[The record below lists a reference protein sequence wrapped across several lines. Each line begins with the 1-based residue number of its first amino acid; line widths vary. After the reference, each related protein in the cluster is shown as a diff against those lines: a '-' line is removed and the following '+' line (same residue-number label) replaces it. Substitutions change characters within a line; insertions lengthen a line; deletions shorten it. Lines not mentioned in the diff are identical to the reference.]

1 MARKRRFIQAGF
13 CYHVMLRGNGG
24 QDIFKDDADRTRFCL
39 LLQYA
44 KEKHQFNVHGFC
56 LMSNHVH
63 FIIQPLNSNLT
74 SGMHSLAFRYAQH
87 FNRKYKRQGYLYQG
101 RYKAVMVQSGT
112 YLLRLIRYVHLNPV
126 RAGIVRK
133 PEEYN
138 WSSHSSYIKGKEY
151 TWLDQTLVLDAFGGK
166 FGGVERLFRYTQ
178 MDDDEAREEAIE
190 IRKSFQRGAYGDEKF
205 LEEWC
210 PILREGEFGKNFEQ
224 CDSNEVSIECI
235 VDIVC
240 SRFGVSIED
249 VRSDKRSKSLVQ
261 ARTVMVSL
269 TRRLDAGTL
278 TSLGKYILRDGTS
291 LAKLA
296 RKIESDFQ
304 LRILAN
310 ELSDMLIESG
320 DNNKDS
326 TILVMPNAGTAL
338 FPAPFHKNKL
348 KNIYE

>member
-44 KEKHQFNVHGFC
+44 KEKHQFNIHGFC

-87 FNRKYKRQGYLYQG
+87 FNRKYKRRGYLYQG

-133 PEEYN
+133 PEEYI
-138 WSSHSSYIKGKEY
+138 WSSQSSYIKGKEY
-151 TWLDQTLVLDAFGGK
+151 TWLDQTLVIDA

-178 MDDDEAREEAIE
+178 MDDDKAREEAIE

-210 PILREGEFGKNFEQ
+210 PILREGEVGENSEQ
-224 CDSNEVSIECI
+224 RDSNEVSIECI
-235 VDIVC
+235 VEIVC
-240 SRFGVSIED
+240 GRFEVNIED
-249 VRSDKRSKSLVQ
+249 VRSDKRTKSLVQ
-261 ARTVMVSL
+261 ARTVMASL
-269 TRRLDAGTL
+269 THRLDAGTM
-278 TSLGKYILRDGTS
+278 TSLGKYIFRDGTS

-296 RKIESDFQ
+296 RKIESDSQ
-304 LRILAN
+304 LRILVN
-310 ELSDMLIESG
+310 ELSEMLIEK
-320 DNNKDS
+320 KDS
-326 TILVMPNAGTAL
+326 SI
-338 FPAPFHKNKL
+338 
-348 KNIYE
+348 